1 MRPSPPA
8 TPSRTARGCVPA
20 TAIIWGCSTG
30 MLAIDLLLSTSA
42 QSEMVIAI
50 AVVAA
55 AAVSTMTVWL
65 AAPKAV
71 VTKVESVQ
79 DGGERRAQG

>member
-1 MRPSPPA
+1 MPSSPPA
-8 TPSRTARGCVPA
+8 ASSHPARGCVSA

-30 MLAIDLLLSTSA
+30 MLAIGLLLSTSA

-50 AVVAA
+50 AIVVA

-65 AAPKAV
+65 CGRNAAVAKADE
-71 VTKVESVQ
+71 TVQ
-79 DGGERRAQG
+79 D

>member
-1 MRPSPPA
+1 MRPFPQAAS
-8 TPSRTARGCVPA
+8 SRPARGCVPA

-30 MLAIDLLLSTSA
+30 MLALDLLLSASA

-50 AVVAA
+50 AIVAA

-65 AAPKAV
+65 AAPQAA
-71 VTKVESVQ
+71 VTKVEAV
-79 DGGERRAQG
+79 